1 MNTFPRVETTDIH
14 ESQGTKLN
22 RNDLSAGNIYDSYMY
37 YLLLLREHIPVEQV
51 VLKLDSIF
59 RRAGGAGTM
68 FLGDEQTHCGR
79 TIKVEEYLTTQR
91 AILQDYAVLLQAQAS
106 DDPIAQRTPLPRLFP
121 TCSVPRICTQC
132 RALKLPC
139 SFRESGSLRALRVRG
154 PFVPAGD
161 LRAPKENRAES
172 RQASY
177 QMSGYM
183 PGKPQQQFLVKG
195 HLVCKADWNYW
206 KNHGG
211 QMRSEALCTRAKV
224 ARAIQDPEVS
234 VYCANV
240 WYLLRESSALQ
251 GNATP

>member
-139 SFRESGSLRALRVRG
+139 SLLAAENQVPCVRCVLEGHSCLLETSERRRRIVRNPARRA
-154 PFVPAGD
+154 
-161 LRAPKENRAES
+161 S
-172 RQASY
+172 
-177 QMSGYM
+177 
-183 PGKPQQQFLVKG
+183 
-195 HLVCKADWNYW
+195 
-206 KNHGG
+206 
-211 QMRSEALCTRAKV
+211 
-224 ARAIQDPEVS
+224 
-234 VYCANV
+234 
-240 WYLLRESSALQ
+240 
-251 GNATP
+251 